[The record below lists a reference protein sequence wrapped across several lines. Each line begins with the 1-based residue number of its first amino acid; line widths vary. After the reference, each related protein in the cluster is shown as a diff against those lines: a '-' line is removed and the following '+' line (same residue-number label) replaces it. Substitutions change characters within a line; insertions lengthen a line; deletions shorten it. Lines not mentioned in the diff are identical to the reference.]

1 MSEIKFSD
9 FFLVNESQR
18 NFAKICSLKESIF
31 WFIFSLQLK
40 SDTQEAILRVRGDRN
55 FGNSRYETAIAMFMT
70 QHPNGDLRKSQRR
83 PAGCAPHKRPKRK
96 KSVVPESVSISDSDS
111 SDSLADEV
119 VVNISDISS
128 DSDIWTPSDEDKD
141 D

>member
-1 MSEIKFSD
+1 MSEIKFDD

-40 SDTQEAILRVRGDRN
+40 NDTKEAILRVHGDRN
-55 FGNSRYETAIAMFMT
+55 FGNLRYERAIAIFMT
-70 QHPNGDLRKSQRR
+70 QHPNGYLRKSQRC

-96 KSVVPESVSISDSDS
+96 RGVVPESISISDSDS

-119 VVNISDISS
+119 VINLSDISS
-128 DSDIWTPSDEDKD
+128 DSDIWTSDEDKD

>member
-1 MSEIKFSD
+1 MSEIKFDD

-40 SDTQEAILRVRGDRN
+40 NDTQEAILRVRGDRN
-55 FGNSRYETAIAMFMT
+55 FGNSCYERAIAMFMT

-119 VVNISDISS
+119 VVNLSDISS
-128 DSDIWTPSDEDKD
+128 DSDIWTFSDEDKD

>member
-1 MSEIKFSD
+1 MVEIKFND

-40 SDTQEAILRVRGDRN
+40 SHTQEAILRVRGDRN
-55 FGNSRYETAIAMFMT
+55 FGNSRYERAIAMFMT

-111 SDSLADEV
+111 SDSPADEV
-119 VVNISDISS
+119 VVNLSDISS
-128 DSDIWTPSDEDKD
+128 DSDIWTSSDEDKD

>member
-1 MSEIKFSD
+1 MSEIKFDD
-9 FFLVNESQR
+9 FFLVNELQK
-18 NFAKICSLKESIF
+18 NFAKISSLKEPIF

-40 SDTQEAILRVRGDRN
+40 NDTQEAILRVRGGRN
-55 FGNSRYETAIAMFMT
+55 FGNSRYERAIAMFMT
-70 QHPNGDLRKSQRR
+70 QNTNGGLRKSQRR
-83 PAGCAPHKRPKRK
+83 PAGCAPHKKPKRK

-119 VVNISDISS
+119 VVNLSDISS
-128 DSDIWTPSDEDKD
+128 DSDIWTFSDEDKD

>member
-1 MSEIKFSD
+1 MVEIKFND

-40 SDTQEAILRVRGDRN
+40 NDTQEAILRVRGDRN

-96 KSVVPESVSISDSDS
+96 KSVVPEYVSISDSDS

-119 VVNISDISS
+119 VVNLSDISS

>member
-1 MSEIKFSD
+1 MSEIKFDD
-9 FFLVNESQR
+9 FFLVNELQK
-18 NFAKICSLKESIF
+18 NFAKISSLKEPIF

-40 SDTQEAILRVRGDRN
+40 NDTQEAILRVRGDRN
-55 FGNSRYETAIAMFMT
+55 FGNSRYERAIAMFMT

-83 PAGCAPHKRPKRK
+83 PAGCTPHKRPKRK

-119 VVNISDISS
+119 VVNLSDISS
-128 DSDIWTPSDEDKD
+128 DSDIWTFSDEDKD

>member
-1 MSEIKFSD
+1 MSEIKFDD

-40 SDTQEAILRVRGDRN
+40 NDTQEAILRVRGDRN
-55 FGNSRYETAIAMFMT
+55 FGNSRYERAIAMFMT

-96 KSVVPESVSISDSDS
+96 KSVVPESVLISDSDS

-119 VVNISDISS
+119 VVNLSDISS
-128 DSDIWTPSDEDKD
+128 DSDIWTSSDEDKD

>member
-1 MSEIKFSD
+1 MTEIKFDD

-18 NFAKICSLKESIF
+18 NFAKIFSLKESIF

-40 SDTQEAILRVRGDRN
+40 NNTQEAILCVCRDRN
-55 FGNSRYETAIAMFMT
+55 FGNLLFMT
-70 QHPNGDLRKSQRR
+70 QHPNGDLRKSQRH
-83 PAGCAPHKRPKRK
+83 PAECAPHKRPKTK
-96 KSVVPESVSISDSDS
+96 KSMVSESVLISDSDS

-119 VVNISDISS
+119 TVNLSDISN
-128 DSDIWTPSDEDKD
+128 DSDIWTSSDEDKD

>member
-1 MSEIKFSD
+1 MSEIKFDD

-40 SDTQEAILRVRGDRN
+40 NDTQEAILHVRGDRN
-55 FGNSRYETAIAMFMT
+55 FGNSRYKRAIAMFMT

-83 PAGCAPHKRPKRK
+83 PAGCAPHKRPKWK
-96 KSVVPESVSISDSDS
+96 KSVVPESVLISDSDS

-119 VVNISDISS
+119 VVNLSDISS
-128 DSDIWTPSDEDKD
+128 DNDIWTSSDEDKD

>member
-1 MSEIKFSD
+1 MSEIKFND

-40 SDTQEAILRVRGDRN
+40 NDTQEAILRVRGDRN
-55 FGNSRYETAIAMFMT
+55 FGNSRYERAIAMFMT

-83 PAGCAPHKRPKRK
+83 PAGCTPHKRPKRK

-119 VVNISDISS
+119 VVNLSDISS
-128 DSDIWTPSDEDKD
+128 DSDIWTPDEDKD